1 MKHDKDMSAELTSL
15 MNSNSPMAS
24 PIAGAPQQ
32 GGGQQNY
39 ASATHRTMQQQQ
51 QYAPD
56 EYDESPPSMRAPAQ
70 LPSRQASSNVLSSL
84 LDDPDKKVTLVVL
97 ALLVL
102 AQHSQTREF
111 ARTAA
116 KTAGFSLVESP
127 YENIIIS
134 SALAAGFYYF
144 LINYM

>member
-1 MKHDKDMSAELTSL
+1 MSSAELTSL

-24 PIAGAPQQ
+24 PISGPPQQ
-32 GGGQQNY
+32 SVAQNY
-39 ASATHRTMQQQQ
+39 VGAAHRAIQQ

-56 EYDESPPSMRAPAQ
+56 EYDESPQPRGGPALPHQ
-70 LPSRQASSNVLSSL
+70 PSRQASNNILSSL

-116 KTAGFSLVESP
+116 KSAGFSLAESP
-127 YENIIIS
+127 YENIVIS
-134 SALAAGFYYF
+134 TALAAGFYYF

>member
-1 MKHDKDMSAELTSL
+1 MSAELSAL

-24 PIAGAPQQ
+24 PIIAGTPPQ
-32 GGGQQNY
+32 GAAQNY
-39 ASATHRTMQQQQ
+39 VGAAHRAMQQ

-56 EYDESPPSMRAPAQ
+56 EYDEMQPRGATPQ
-70 LPSRQASSNVLSSL
+70 YHSRQATSNMLSSL

-111 ARTAA
+111 ARSAA
-116 KTAGFSLVESP
+116 KSAGFSLAESP
-127 YENIIIS
+127 YENIVIS
-134 SALAAGFYYF
+134 TALAAGFYYF